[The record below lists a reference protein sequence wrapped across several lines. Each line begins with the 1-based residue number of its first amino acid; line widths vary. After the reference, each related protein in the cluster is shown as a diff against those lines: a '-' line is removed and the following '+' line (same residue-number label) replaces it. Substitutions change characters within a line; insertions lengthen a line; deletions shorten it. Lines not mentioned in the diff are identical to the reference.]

1 MPFECLSD
9 LFRFFIYTKFNEIK
23 AYKIIFFSIFPQR
36 YLNRQDANQIS
47 YESYVDNEKYSIYV
61 RFWIIIK

>member
-1 MPFECLSD
+1 MYQYSLQHILYIIP
-9 LFRFFIYTKFNEIK
+9 
-23 AYKIIFFSIFPQR
+23 IIFVSIFPQR

-61 RFWIIIK
+61 RFWIIIQ

>member
-1 MPFECLSD
+1 MHFS
-9 LFRFFIYTKFNEIK
+9 FISFFFYTKYDKIK
-23 AYKIIFFSIFPQR
+23 ADTFFFSIFPQR